1 VIRDTAGDDAAVAE
15 PGAAPADPQ
24 TAIRKRSVKI
34 AGHSTSLSL
43 EGVFWDALKEVAAAR
58 GLSINALI
66 EELDRGRGANLS
78 SAVRV
83 YLLNRYRGPGGAEP
97 NPQDPSADS

>member
-43 EGVFWDALKEVAAAR
+43 EGVFWDAL
-58 GLSINALI
+58 
-66 EELDRGRGANLS
+66 
-78 SAVRV
+78 
-83 YLLNRYRGPGGAEP
+83 
-97 NPQDPSADS
+97 

>member
-1 VIRDTAGDDAAVAE
+1 MSGPALPASEG
-15 PGAAPADPQ
+15 GAAAGE
-24 TAIRKRSVKI
+24 AVRKRSVKI

-58 GLSINALI
+58 RLSLNALI
-66 EELDRGRGANLS
+66 EEIDRGRGSNLS

-83 YLLNRYRGPGGAEP
+83 YLLNHYRGKLPGSVSRPG
-97 NPQDPSADS
+97 PSAGSSGRP